1 MLFSFGNHSSE
12 IMHKAG
18 IASSIP
24 ALCYLEGE
32 MCEKAY
38 CKQKKMIPAKMIK
51 RIRES

>member
-24 ALCYLEGE
+24 ALCYLKGE
-32 MCEKAY
+32 MCEKLTVNR
-38 CKQKKMIPAKMIK
+38 KKMIPAKMIK

>member
-32 MCEKAY
+32 MCEKLTVNR
-38 CKQKKMIPAKMIK
+38 KDDSG
-51 RIRES
+51 END